1 VPAAL
6 AGAAIAEIAVL
17 VLAVR
22 WLGLPAT
29 VLAVLV
35 TSVVGVLLLRREGV
49 RAWRRFREAAERGE
63 PPGVRVADGLVG
75 LAGALLL
82 VVPGFVTD
90 LFGVLLLLPPGR
102 PLARRAVRRVAEARM
117 SSGLAGD
124 VFGPRRV
131 RVRMRPPRPAT
142 APDGT
147 PPPGSPPTGG
157 TSQGGALPH
166 GPTPAGQRPDGR
178 GSAGQRPDGHSPDG
192 PPAHGPATG
201 GSGGGGEVLEGEIID
216 PDRRS

>member
-75 LAGALLL
+75 LVGALLL

-90 LFGVLLLLPPGR
+90 VLGLLLVVPPGR

-131 RVRMRPPRPAT
+131 RVRMRPPRPAAT
-142 APDGT
+142 PDGT
-147 PPPGSPPTGG
+147 PPPGTPPAQG
-157 TSQGGALPH
+157 TSPGAALPSD
-166 GPTPAGQRPDGR
+166 PTPAGRA
-178 GSAGQRPDGHSPDG
+178 SAGRQAPDPGTDG
-192 PPAHGPATG
+192 SGAA
-201 GSGGGGEVLEGEIID
+201 GSGGSGEVLEGEIID